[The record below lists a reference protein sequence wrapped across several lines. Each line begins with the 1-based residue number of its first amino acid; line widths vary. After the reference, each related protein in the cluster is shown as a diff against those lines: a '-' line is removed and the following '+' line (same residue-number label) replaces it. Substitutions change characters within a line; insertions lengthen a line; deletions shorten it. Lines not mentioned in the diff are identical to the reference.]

1 MYKIK
6 YYKAN
11 SNIVNHDIRI
21 LDAIK
26 ALNTLE
32 LKVLLVVDD
41 NKKLI
46 GTITDGDIRRAL
58 LKSENLELKCSK
70 VMNNKP
76 LYVEERVS
84 RKIYKLVLKCGFPI
98 PLIDSKNGKVKSLCN
113 VQAIEDKI
121 MPNTIVIMAGGKG
134 ERLLPLTKNTA
145 KPMLPIRE
153 KPLIHEIVDNIKLY
167 GFKNIVISVNYLAKQ
182 LIDYFGDG
190 SKFDVN
196 IEYLIEKKPLGTA
209 GSLSLLKSNLDDPI
223 IVINGDVLTNL
234 NLLKLLDFHQSKK
247 MLITMCVANYSVSI
261 PYGTIST
268 KGFKISKITEK
279 PTENY
284 LVNAGIYV
292 VNKSVINK
300 IKKNSVLNMTD
311 LVEKHLKK
319 NQVNA
324 YPMFEDWTDI
334 GSMHDYL
341 KIKSKEIK

>member
-11 SNIVNHDIRI
+11 SNIVNHEIRI
-21 LDAIK
+21 IDAIK
-26 ALNTLE
+26 ALNTLK
-32 LKVLLVVDD
+32 LKVLLVVNDD
-41 NKKLI
+41 EKLI
-46 GTITDGDIRRAL
+46 GTITDGDVRRAL
-58 LKSENLELKCSK
+58 LKSENLNLKCSK
-70 VMNNKP
+70 VMNRKP
-76 LYVEERVS
+76 LYVEERVPS
-84 RKIYKLVLKCGFPI
+84 EIYKLILKCGFPI
-98 PLIDSKNGKVKSLCN
+98 PLIDNKSRKVISLCN
-113 VQAIEDKI
+113 IQTINDKI
-121 MPNTIVIMAGGKG
+121 KPNTIVIMAGGKG
-134 ERLLPLTKNTA
+134 ERLLPLTKKTA

-153 KPLIHEIVDNIKLY
+153 KPLIHEIVDNIKSY

-209 GSLSLLKSNLDDPI
+209 GSLSLLKTSLDDPI
-223 IVINGDVLTNL
+223 IIINGDVLTNL

-247 MLITMCVANYSVSI
+247 ALITMCVANYSVSI
-261 PYGTIST
+261 PYGTISA
-268 KGFKISKITEK
+268 KGFRISKIIEK

-300 IKKNSVLNMTD
+300 IKKNSVINMTD
-311 LVEKHLKK
+311 LVEKYLKK

-324 YPMFEDWTDI
+324 YPIFEDWTDI
-334 GSMHDYL
+334 GSMNDYL
-341 KIKSKEIK
+341 KIRSKGIK